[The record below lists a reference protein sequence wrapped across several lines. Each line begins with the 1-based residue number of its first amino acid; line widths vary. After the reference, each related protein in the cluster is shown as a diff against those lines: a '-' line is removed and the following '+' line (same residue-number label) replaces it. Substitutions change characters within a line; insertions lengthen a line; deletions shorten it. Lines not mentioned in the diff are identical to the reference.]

1 MDFRRLC
8 IMREFGLVLERF
20 ADNRQEFFK
29 RAEIIILDRCSY
41 HRFDPVVSGNEKRI
55 DVTHCSPALK
65 TCLRFVSDARPPAC
79 QPFPECTR
87 FCKQVEHLLIVVDG
101 LGTVAQISERQSKV
115 RLALRHCVE
124 QFLDECQVGFCLGK
138 QAKLPSHPGDKHCLE
153 LGVESG

>member
-1 MDFRRLC
+1 
-8 IMREFGLVLERF
+8 MREFGLVLRF

-65 TCLRFVSDARPPAC
+65 TCLRFVSERARQRASHSLNAPGSVNRLST
-79 QPFPECTR
+79 FSLSD
-87 FCKQVEHLLIVVDG
+87 H
-101 LGTVAQISERQSKV
+101 LGTVNQISERQSKV

-124 QFLDECQVGFCLGK
+124 QFLYECQVGFCLGK
-138 QAKLPSHPGDKHCLE
+138 QAKLPSHPGDKH
-153 LGVESG
+153 VWNWASKVASAF